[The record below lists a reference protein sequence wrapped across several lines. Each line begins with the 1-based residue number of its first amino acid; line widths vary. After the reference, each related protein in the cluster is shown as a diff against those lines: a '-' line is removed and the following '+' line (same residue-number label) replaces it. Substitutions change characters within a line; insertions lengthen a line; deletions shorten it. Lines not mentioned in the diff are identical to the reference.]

1 MLGVGLLLKTEEIFV
16 VSGTKRNDERQ
27 EIVRYWSSKN
37 EKSEINRIFSRLVS
51 RKKVTFVC
59 ETSCSHQSEE
69 TNSRVGSETK
79 ETKESQGTRKRYR
92 CSQGDARNKKKN
104 IWQRRHE
111 LLEKRQEINK
121 ERDGHGDSEDEE
133 RIWNGRKKT
142 YNKLEEGWKN
152 RVEKGKPTKRK
163 DTQIEEK
170 YELKSEKNIERKEKD
185 RRQER
190 GRNP

>member
-1 MLGVGLLLKTEEIFV
+1 MITKDKRKYRKCLGSDCYWKLKRFSV
-16 VSGTKRNDERQ
+16 VSGTKRKDKRR
-27 EIVRYWSSKN
+27 EIIRYWSSKN
-37 EKSEINRIFSRLVS
+37 EKSEINRIFSLVS
-51 RKKVTFVC
+51 RKKVTSVC

-69 TNSRVGSETK
+69 TNSRVGGETK

-104 IWQRRHE
+104 TWQRRHE

-142 YNKLEEGWKN
+142 CNKLEEGWKN
-152 RVEKGKPTKRK
+152 RVERGKPTKRK
-163 DTQIEEK
+163 DTRGKIRIEKRE
-170 YELKSEKNIERKEKD
+170 EHRT
-185 RRQER
+185 
-190 GRNP
+190 

>member
-16 VSGTKRNDERQ
+16 VSGTKRKDKRQ
-27 EIVRYWSSKN
+27 EIIRYWSSKS
-37 EKSEINRIFSRLVS
+37 EESEINRIFSLVS
-51 RKKVTFVC
+51 RKKVTSVC

-69 TNSRVGSETK
+69 TNSRVGGETK

-104 IWQRRHE
+104 IRQRRHE

-133 RIWNGRKKT
+133 RVWNGRKKT
-142 YNKLEEGWKN
+142 CNKLEEGWKN
-152 RVEKGKPTKRK
+152 RVERGKPTKRK
-163 DTQIEEK
+163 YTRGK

-185 RRQER
+185 RRKER